1 MSDISKDY
9 DIIRDIDEGAF
20 GSVLLARSKATGN
33 EVAIKKMKKKV
44 RSWAECTE
52 LREVTVLEKISH
64 PNIVKLIAVKKYGD
78 ELFLIFEY
86 VQTNLYKLYL
96 TFRQRVKLDELE

>member
-1 MSDISKDY
+1 MNDISQKY
-9 DIIRDIDEGAF
+9 EIIRDIDEGAF
-20 GSVLLARSKATGN
+20 GSVLLARSKTTGN

-52 LREVTVLEKISH
+52 LREVKVLDKVKH
-64 PNIVKLIAVKKYGD
+64 HNIVKLLEVLKIND

-86 VQTNLYKLYL
+86 VHTNLYKLYL
-96 TFRQRVKLDELE
+96 GFRQRVRLHYSE